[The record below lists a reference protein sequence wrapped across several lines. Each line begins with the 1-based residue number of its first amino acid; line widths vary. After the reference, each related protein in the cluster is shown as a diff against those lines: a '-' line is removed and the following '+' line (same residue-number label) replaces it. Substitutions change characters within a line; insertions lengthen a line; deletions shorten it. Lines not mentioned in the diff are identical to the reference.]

1 MKIRITFLGHLPP
14 CIGTLGEIGTT
25 RYGRTKMAR
34 ICPSVTVQPTAIDM
48 VITNLTIRGTELQH
62 IDDMLL
68 TQRLHERLLTEHP
81 TDSTRVKECEAVVL
95 RENFRSVIG
104 TVILYKI
111 PVEIVISSTEHPVFT
126 KMRRFGTRRIT
137 LTAPVTH
144 CANSMITEST
154 VIVQLS

>member
-111 PVEIVISSTEHPVFT
+111 PVEVVISSTEYPVLT

-137 LTAPVTH
+137 LTTPVSHSTN
-144 CANSMITEST
+144 CMITEST